1 MTERDWEKLAA
12 QHDPSQVW
20 ATLVDY
26 PQMFE
31 EAAKFSAPRLP
42 AAPLIVV
49 SGMGGSAMAAELYRD
64 AVGDDSG
71 FEIYLNRRYSLP
83 GWLPAGTPVILS
95 SYTGETEETL
105 AAYEE
110 AKKRGFPMGVVAS
123 GGRLSE
129 LAMSDGIAT
138 VTVPGGLHPRYSI
151 PYMFGA
157 LEALLPHPKFELA
170 QVSRFLLKLQQDAS
184 GENPAVEIAEAAH
197 KNLLSLYVDQG
208 WAGVAKVWQAQF
220 YENAKCLLE
229 VGLFSEAN
237 HNEILTWSNGEIP
250 RAGLIL
256 ETALDPERIHKRFE
270 LVKPIWREQTGTELV
285 HQTIQSDDRLLVVW
299 DAVYRG
305 LWASYYLGLLRGIN
319 PAEDGLLGQ
328 LKGQLKQT

>member
-1 MTERDWEKLAA
+1 MAERDWEKLAA
-12 QHDPSQVW
+12 KHDPSQVW
-20 ATLVDY
+20 ETLVKY

-31 EAAKFSAPRLP
+31 EAAKFDAPRLP
-42 AAPLIVV
+42 PSPLVVV

-64 AVGDDSG
+64 AAGDNSE

-83 GWLPAGTPVILS
+83 GWLPEGTPVILS

-110 AKKRGFPMGVVAS
+110 AKRRGFPIGVVAS
-123 GGRLSE
+123 GGRLAE
-129 LAMSDGIAT
+129 LAKADGVAM

-157 LEALLPHPKFELA
+157 LEALFPQSKFELA
-170 QVSRFLLKLQQDAS
+170 QVSQFLLKLQRDAS
-184 GENPAVEIAEAAH
+184 GENPAVEIAEAA
-197 KNLLSLYVDQG
+197 KGKLLSLYTDQA
-208 WAGVAKVWQAQF
+208 WAGVARVWQAQF

-256 ETALDPERIHKRFE
+256 ETTLDPERIHKRFE

-285 HQTIQSDDRLLVVW
+285 HQTVQGDDRLLVVW

-319 PAEDGLLGQ
+319 PAEDALLGQ
-328 LKGQLKQT
+328 FKGQLKQA